1 MDLLITLILAKQRRK
16 LRVRKAKCKYAGIV
30 MQQALLYR
38 KRLYLKERNFLHS
51 AALFNSVVEA
61 PWYKMYRDGS
71 DSDFVTATSL
81 TRASFEYLL
90 IEFKKHY
97 VFHSGPTKSGRPSR
111 VKDHHCVLSLLL
123 HRYCSPAENKTW
135 SEMFG
140 ITPSTLIRTL
150 AKGEA
155 ALLRTLNNLPEARVE
170 WPSKEEQVAM
180 AIKVQTVEPI
190 ILGRWGFIDGK
201 NYRVA
206 EPANCLVQN
215 AMYNGWLHSVFVTG
229 TACFSVQGVIIWA
242 KLNFFGSW
250 NDSEMSRE
258 FMDILSDSNRNEDGH
273 GVLSDSAF
281 PVSSHMF
288 GRIMTPLKDGDLSRA
303 HRDARPALMHLSAA
317 ITSMRQS
324 AEWGMGA
331 VCKVY
336 RILNN
341 KLSFDCKKRGQLLT
355 VLHKLYNYRVRTTG
369 ISQIKNYFNA

>member
-1 MDLLITLILAKQRRK
+1 MLIIAKRLRK
-16 LRVRKAKCKYAGIV
+16 LRAFKAKCKYAGVV
-30 MQQALLYR
+30 MRQALLYR
-38 KRLYLKERNFLHS
+38 KRMYLKERNFLHS
-51 AALFNSVVEA
+51 AALFKSVVEA

-71 DSDFVTATSL
+71 DSDFVAATSL

-90 IEFKKHY
+90 TEFKKHY
-97 VFHSGPTKSGRPSR
+97 IFHSGPNKSGRPSR
-111 VKDHHCVLSLLL
+111 VRDYHCVLSLLL

-155 ALLRTLNNLPEARVE
+155 ALLRTLNKLPEARVE
-170 WPSKEEQVAM
+170 WPSKAEQIDM
-180 AIKVQTVEPI
+180 ALKVQAIEPI

-206 EPANCLVQN
+206 EPSNCLVQN
-215 AMYNGWLHSVFVTG
+215 AMYNGWLHTVFVTG

-250 NDSEMSRE
+250 NDSEMSRQ
-258 FMDILSDSNRNEDGH
+258 FMEILSDSNRNVDGH

-281 PVSSHMF
+281 PVSSSMF
-288 GRIMTPLKDGDLSRA
+288 GRIMTPLKDGELGRA
-303 HRDARPALMHLSAA
+303 HRDARPALIHLSAA

-336 RILNN
+336 RILNH
-341 KLSFDCKKRGQLLT
+341 KLSFDCKIRGQLLT